1 MKVKVV
7 KQILHTAL
15 GVSVL
20 AFVCDVVEID
30 WQLALVAIRD
40 SVMGRGNAVPQLKIE
55 WPIVGFWSKV

>member
-1 MKVKVV
+1 MVKVA

-40 SVMGRGNAVPQLKIE
+40 SVMGRGNAVPQLTIS
-55 WPIVGFWSKV
+55 WPCLGNWSKV

>member
-20 AFVCDVVEID
+20 AFVCRMAEID
-30 WQLALVAIRD
+30 WQLALAAIRD
-40 SVMGRGNAVPQLKIE
+40 SVQGRGTAVPQLKIE
-55 WPIVGFWSKV
+55 WPTVGFWSKV

>member
-1 MKVKVV
+1 MKVKVA

-40 SVMGRGNAVPQLKIE
+40 SVMGRGTAVPQLTIS
-55 WPIVGFWSKV
+55 WPQVRNWSKV